1 MRDGI
6 LKNPCYNG
14 FMLTKQKKTKI
25 ISGSKTHEKDTGSPE
40 IQISLLTERIN
51 ELSTHLKDHKKDFSS
66 RRGLLKMVIQ
76 RKRLANWL
84 KANSPKKYQKLAKTL
99 GL

>member
-1 MRDGI
+1 M
-6 LKNPCYNG
+6 LKKA
-14 FMLTKQKKTKI
+14 LKTKI
-25 ISGSKTHEKDTGSPE
+25 IEKSKTHEKDTGSPE
-40 IQISLLTERIN
+40 VQISLLTSKIN

-76 RKRLANWL
+76 RKRLSNWL
-84 KANSPKKYQKLAKTL
+84 KANNPKKFTKLAKVL

>member
-1 MRDGI
+1 MLKKL
-6 LKNPCYNG
+6 LKN
-14 FMLTKQKKTKI
+14 KV
-25 ISGSKTHEKDTGSPE
+25 ISKSQTHEKDTGSPE
-40 IQISLLTERIN
+40 VQISLLTSRII

-76 RKRLANWL
+76 RKRLSNWL
-84 KANSPKKYQKLAKTL
+84 KANSPKRYTKLAKTL